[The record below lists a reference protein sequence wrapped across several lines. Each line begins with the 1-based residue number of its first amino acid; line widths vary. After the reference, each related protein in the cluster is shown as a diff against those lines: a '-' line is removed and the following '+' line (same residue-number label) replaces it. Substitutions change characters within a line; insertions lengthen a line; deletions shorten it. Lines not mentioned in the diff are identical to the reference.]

1 MRAKRRMTDSEF
13 EAILP
18 LLNISENRMKASR
31 MALVEGQTLQGV
43 ANIFGWT
50 RQAVGDAVDVVWR
63 TFERYH
69 EAQRATA
76 NAGTQLP
83 PGWEKVTL
91 IAPSH
96 LITKFRAEIAQL
108 SPKAMSQPLKKPLVK
123 RRANAE

>member
-1 MRAKRRMTDSEF
+1 MSGSEF
-13 EAILP
+13 EAIVP

-31 MALVEGQTLQGV
+31 MALVDGQTLQSV

-63 TFERYH
+63 TFERYR
-69 EAQRATA
+69 ESQRAAA

-96 LITKFRAEIAQL
+96 LITKFRAEIAQV
-108 SPKAMSQPLKKPLVK
+108 SPQAMSQPVKKTTIK
-123 RRANAE
+123 RPAKAE